1 MRHVPLNQ
9 RRYDMKRLMLAAA
22 AAMVMVGPV
31 QADCGAKIER
41 LADQLLQLSAQVA
54 DVTQGM
60 RARCNASRSMLRVA
74 RNARSQLGE
83 SCWQL
88 ADTVSGG
95 QTSLQMQVT
104 VRAGRDAVAECR
116 KLGL

>member
-1 MRHVPLNQ
+1 MR
-9 RRYDMKRLMLAAA
+9 KLMLAALA
-22 AAMVMVGPV
+22 AVVCSGAA
-31 QADCGAKIER
+31 QADCSAKIER
-41 LADQLLQLSAQVA
+41 LAQQLFHLSAQVGNEGLA
-54 DVTQGM
+54 M
-60 RARCNASRSMLRVA
+60 SARCDASRTMLRVA

-95 QTSLQMQVT
+95 QTSLQMQST
-104 VRAGRDAVAECR
+104 VSAGRAAVAECR